1 MASTNGRMKRKSWK
15 VISIHFWFRF
25 SGTHTTKE
33 FELNEW
39 IKIDTDIELHSNC
52 PMVVQRDFVSRRL
65 LLLPPLLLFYM
76 CAWFTFLDFFFF
88 FVWWTVERAHT
99 GNNKHFSTCDWSEKG
114 AHKRK
119 RSFSFHHAKSKRV
132 KYIGLNRMNWM
143 CIKTSIFIHL
153 LYILDG
159 RLRISQQQLFRR
171 IAYEVTMTKAELIHT
186 VWMAHKLRCL
196 KSAFH
201 SDCCA
206 AKIWSVNL
214 TLNMTLSINNKEQQQ
229 KTATPQKNK
238 FVFFSHSHWTKTKL

>member
-52 PMVVQRDFVSRRL
+52 PMVVQRDFVSRLL

-76 CAWFTFLDFFFF
+76 CAWFTFLDFFFFF

-143 CIKTSIFIHL
+143 CIKTSIFIHFGWTVENFAAA
-153 LYILDG
+153 I
-159 RLRISQQQLFRR
+159 ISTHR
-171 IAYEVTMTKAELIHT
+171 
-186 VWMAHKLRCL
+186 
-196 KSAFH
+196 
-201 SDCCA
+201 
-206 AKIWSVNL
+206 IWSDNDESWID
-214 TLNMTLSINNKEQQQ
+214 THSLNGTQIAM
-229 KTATPQKNK
+229 PQKC
-238 FVFFSHSHWTKTKL
+238 FSLWLLCRQNLERQFDIEHDFINQ